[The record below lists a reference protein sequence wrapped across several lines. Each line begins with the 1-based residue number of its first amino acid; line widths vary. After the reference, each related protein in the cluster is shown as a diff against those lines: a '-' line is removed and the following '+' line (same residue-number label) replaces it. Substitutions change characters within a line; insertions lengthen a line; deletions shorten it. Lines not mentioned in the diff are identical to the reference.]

1 MNEFVCAASVIPPRL
16 QDEDVASAREAGT
29 VPLRRFQ
36 KSCSEPPCRGRS
48 PREVGIVPDIF
59 VLYSTSPEV
68 SNVSLP
74 IELGIVPL
82 IGLLLIVSALN
93 ELKR

>member
-1 MNEFVCAASVIPPRL
+1 M
-16 QDEDVASAREAGT
+16 
-29 VPLRRFQ
+29 
-36 KSCSEPPCRGRS
+36 
-48 PREVGIVPDIF
+48 PDIF